1 MSCDFP
7 EHHGR
12 GGFDWWLLLLAAVAA
27 AVLAGLYLLWQALGS
42 PVAAATLVAGLV
54 WLIVGTCLVRAV
66 VGAVKATSGRRGGE
80 LPRTRAP
87 GSEVSRG
94 ALAIAEAPS
103 APAPAVDELAARR
116 ARRVA

>member
-12 GGFDWWLLLLAAVAA
+12 GGGFDWWLVLLAAVVA
-27 AVLAGLYLLWQALGS
+27 AVLAGLYLVWTALGS
-42 PVAAATLVAGLV
+42 PVAVASVVAGAV
-54 WLIVGTCLVRAV
+54 WLAVGTCLVRAV
-66 VGAVKATSGRRGGE
+66 VGSVRATSGRRGGE
-80 LPRTRAP
+80 LPVDGGLRKPLLVT
-87 GSEVSRG
+87 V
-94 ALAIAEAPS
+94 APS